1 MKIIL
6 SHHLDIIEPPDQLIR
21 KICETF
27 TIENPRWIDNPQV
40 VSMERRNGS
49 LADVLQ
55 RPYRGV
61 GRLNNDDITNG

>member
-27 TIENPRWIDNPQV
+27 TIENPRWIDNHRL
-40 VSMERRNGS
+40 SRWNGGTDHW
-49 LADVLQ
+49 LTF
-55 RPYRGV
+55 YRDHTG
-61 GRLNNDDITNG
+61 GWGD